1 MEHLPR
7 FVNDLALILIT
18 TGIATIICK
27 WLKQPVVLG
36 YIIAGL
42 LISPH
47 ITFFPSIT
55 DLESVHTWSEI
66 GIIFFLF
73 ALGLE
78 FSFKKLMDV
87 GGTASIATLF
97 NMACMVTVGYTIGK
111 LLGWSHMD
119 SLFLGGML
127 SMSST
132 TIVIKTFNDMSL
144 QKTRFAGIAFGML
157 IVEDLAAIL
166 MLVLL
171 STVAVSKHF
180 EGTQLIY
187 EIFKL
192 TFFIVIWFVGGIYLI
207 PTFLKKLKKHLND
220 ETLLIISV
228 GLCLGMVLFATYVGF
243 SAALGAFIMGSILSE
258 TLEGKHIEHMM
269 LPLKNLFGAI
279 FFVSVG
285 MMIEVKVIAEYG
297 VYIALFTCVIL
308 IGRPLFSTIG
318 ILLSGQGLKVAV
330 KAACSLALVGEFSF
344 IIATL
349 GTSLGV
355 ISKALYPIIV
365 AVAVITTFISP
376 YMLKMSDPFADWI
389 IKRIPP
395 KWERLIEG
403 YASSAYNTVTEEKAW
418 SALLKKVFTFVAV
431 YLMISIAVIQLFKLF
446 INPFIIEHIPG
457 VWGKVLAAALTLTC
471 MAPLLRAII
480 MKKNRSDEFRKLWN
494 KQFTNRVALVILI
507 IFRVALCFFA
517 VIFELHILFPSSS
530 ITAII
535 IAIVYLAA
543 IVFIK
548 GVKIQ
553 SRRIEKRFID
563 NFNSKEKNAAISS
576 AVAKGLLSKNI
587 HIEEIEVSPGSPSV
601 GKTLSELNYRQTTGV
616 NIITI
621 IRGNRRINIPD
632 GKACLYPYDRII
644 ICGSDDEIMRFVE
657 SVENLDNGEPAMSDA
672 VQHHISL
679 SQYPIGEG
687 SVMIDKSI
695 ARLSIRE
702 QTECMVIGID
712 RGNESITNFSAG
724 FVFHESDVVWIA
736 GETDK
741 LALFET
747 NINKLFN

>member
-1 MEHLPR
+1 MEQLPR

-18 TGIATIICK
+18 TGIVTIICK

-42 LISPH
+42 LSSSH
-47 ITFFPSIT
+47 TTFFPTIVDMESI
-55 DLESVHTWSEI
+55 HTWSEI

-78 FSFKKLMDV
+78 FSFKKLMAV

-97 NMACMVTVGYTIGK
+97 NIACMVTVGYTIGQ

-144 QKTRFAGIAFGML
+144 QRTRFAGIAFGML

-171 STVAVSKHF
+171 SSVAVSKNF
-180 EGTQLIY
+180 EGTQLVY
-187 EIFKL
+187 EISKL
-192 TFFIVIWFVGGIYLI
+192 IFFIVIWFVGGIYLI
-207 PTFLKKLKKHLND
+207 PTFLKKQKKYLND
-220 ETLLIISV
+220 ETLLIIAI

-243 SAALGAFIMGSILSE
+243 SAALGAFIMGSILAE
-258 TLEGKHIEHMM
+258 TIEGKHIEHMM

-285 MMIEVKVIAEYG
+285 MMIDIQVIAEYG
-297 VYIALFTCVIL
+297 ASIALFTCVIL
-308 IGRPLFSTIG
+308 IGRPLFSSLG

-349 GTSLGV
+349 GTNLGV

-365 AVAVITTFISP
+365 TVAVITTFISP
-376 YMLKMSDPFADWI
+376 YMQKMSDPLADRI
-389 IKRIPP
+389 IKRLPH
-395 KWERLIEG
+395 KWERLIQG
-403 YASSAYNTVTEEKAW
+403 YASSAYNTVSEERIW
-418 SALLKKVFTFVAV
+418 SIFLKKVFTFVVV
-431 YLMISIAVIQLFKLF
+431 YLVISIAVIQVFKLF
-446 INPFIIEHIPG
+446 INPFIIENIPG
-457 VWGKVLAAALTLTC
+457 VWGKVLATALTLTC

-480 MKKNRSDEFRKLWN
+480 MKKNKSDEFLKLWN
-494 KQFTNRVALVILI
+494 KQVTNRVALVTLIL
-507 IFRVALCFFA
+507 FRITLCFFV
-517 VIFELHILFPSSS
+517 VIFELHVLFPASF

-535 IAIVYLAA
+535 IAVVYLAA

-563 NFNSKEKNAAISS
+563 NFNNKEKNAAISS
-576 AVAKGLLSKNI
+576 TVAEGLLSKNI
-587 HIEEIEVSPGSPSV
+587 HIEELEVSPDSPNI
-601 GKTLSELNYRQTTGV
+601 GRTLAELNYRQTTGV

-621 IRGNRRINIPD
+621 IRGNKKINIPN
-632 GKACLYPYDRII
+632 GKTTLYPNDRII
-644 ICGSDDEIMRFVE
+644 ICGSDDEIMRFVAF
-657 SVENLDNGEPAMSDA
+657 VENRDNKD
-672 VQHHISL
+672 L
-679 SQYPIGEG
+679 
-687 SVMIDKSI
+687 
-695 ARLSIRE
+695 
-702 QTECMVIGID
+702 
-712 RGNESITNFSAG
+712 
-724 FVFHESDVVWIA
+724 
-736 GETDK
+736 
-741 LALFET
+741 
-747 NINKLFN
+747 

>member
-7 FVNDLALILIT
+7 FVYDLALILIT
-18 TGIATIICK
+18 TGVVTIICK

-36 YIIAGL
+36 YIVAGL
-42 LISPH
+42 LNSPH
-47 ITFFPSIT
+47 TTFFPSIT
-55 DLESVHTWSEI
+55 DMESIHTWSEI

-78 FSFKKLMDV
+78 FSFRKLMDV

-97 NMACMVTVGYTIGK
+97 NMACMISLGYVIGK

-127 SMSST
+127 SISST

-171 STVAVSKHF
+171 STLAVSKNF

-187 EIFKL
+187 EIVKL
-192 TFFIVIWFVGGIYLI
+192 IFFIVIWFVGGIYLV
-207 PTFLKKLKKHLND
+207 PTFLKKLKKYLND
-220 ETLLIISV
+220 ETLLIIAI

-243 SAALGAFIMGSILSE
+243 SAALGAFIMGSILAE
-258 TLEGKHIEHMM
+258 TMEGKHIEHMM
-269 LPLKNLFGAI
+269 VPLKNLFGAI

-285 MMIEVKVIAEYG
+285 MMIDARAIAEYAP
-297 VYIALFTCVIL
+297 YIALFTCVIL

-318 ILLSGQGLKVAV
+318 ILLSGQGLKVAI
-330 KAACSLALVGEFSF
+330 KAACSLALIGEFSF

-355 ISKALYPIIV
+355 ISKTLYPIIV
-365 AVAVITTFISP
+365 AVAVITTFMSP
-376 YMLKMSDPFADWI
+376 YMQKLSGPLADWI
-389 IKRIPP
+389 IKRIPV
-395 KWERLIEG
+395 KWEKLVEG
-403 YASSAYNTVTEEKAW
+403 YASSTYNTVTGKREW
-418 SALLKKVFTFVAV
+418 NILLKKVFTFVIV
-431 YLMISIAVIQLFKLF
+431 YLVISIAVIQVFKLF
-446 INPFIIEHIPG
+446 INPFIIKNIPG
-457 VWGKVLAAALTLTC
+457 VWGKVLATAATLTC

-480 MKKNRSDEFRKLWN
+480 MKKNKSDEFRNLWD
-494 KQFTNRVALVILI
+494 KQVSNRVALVSLIL
-507 IFRVALCFFA
+507 FRIALCLFV
-517 VIFELHILFPSSS
+517 VIFELHVLFPSSS
-530 ITAII
+530 ITAVI

-548 GVKIQ
+548 GIKIQ

-563 NFNSKEKNAAISS
+563 NFNIKEKNAAISS
-576 AVAKGLLSKNI
+576 AVAKNLLSKNI
-587 HIEEIEVSPGSPSV
+587 HIEEIEVSPNSPSI
-601 GKTLSELNYRQTTGV
+601 GKTLAELNYRQTTGV
-616 NIITI
+616 NIISI
-621 IRGNRRINIPD
+621 MRGNKKINIPD
-632 GKACLYPYDRII
+632 GKTFLYPNDRII
-644 ICGSDDEIMRFVE
+644 ICGSDDEIMKFVE
-657 SVENLDNGEPAMSDA
+657 SVENRNSKEIDISDV

-679 SQYPIGEG
+679 SQYLIEEG
-687 SVMIDKSI
+687 SVMVNKSI
-695 ARLSIRE
+695 VQLRVRE

-712 RGNESITNFSAG
+712 RGKESITNFSAS
-724 FVFHESDVVWIA
+724 FIFEESDVVWIA
-736 GETDK
+736 GEVDK
-741 LALFET
+741 LASFEA